1 MPLKANDY
9 HNHLKLKTK
18 AQICYFLLFLSVFFN
33 KISVTKPEEDI
44 YHFRIISRFLLPYL
58 GKGIYPK
65 SYKNKN
71 IKAYIGPTYIRTH
84 HSASLQIVHHPY
96 QSHRA

>member
-1 MPLKANDY
+1 MMFIGLIKNSSPIFIKNHFSIKYRSQDLK
-9 HNHLKLKTK
+9 
-18 AQICYFLLFLSVFFN
+18 
-33 KISVTKPEEDI
+33 KIYI

-84 HSASLQIVHHPY
+84 HSASLQIVRHPY